1 VETQVSKYSNYIIF
15 DGGKSECRNVSNGK
29 RFQFNRHKYK
39 CHDCGH
45 EFTAKDV
52 ECPQKGRFGVNLLV
66 YLIMLKFSLRGVLLR
81 RIKDFAF
88 HLNAFEITLKGIQD
102 AILRVGAACKTV
114 NPLHQPFTKDH
125 HITLQS
131 IKREAIT
138 MPEVVILAI
147 CFEGDITF
155 VISELKA
162 KVSLREFTSF

>member
-1 VETQVSKYSNYIIF
+1 M
-15 DGGKSECRNVSNGK
+15 
-29 RFQFNRHKYK
+29 
-39 CHDCGH
+39 
-45 EFTAKDV
+45 
-52 ECPQKGRFGVNLLV
+52 NLLV

-131 IKREAIT
+131 IKSKAIT
-138 MPEVVILAI
+138 MLKVVILAM

-155 VISELKA
+155 IISELKA
-162 KVSLREFTSF
+162 KSIVKGIYNLLSMFTVDQFVDMVLRMVNAVCRKRKSGKTIIIGDKLVLAIEYHSLKPLAFLV